1 MYLCGFSSC
10 SRVATCKEKEKKG
23 EIEARKILMHREPM
37 FPLNIQRTLLL
48 FMCNVLVTSI
58 SDVFR

>member
-10 SRVATCKEKEKKG
+10 SRVATCKEKEKTG

-58 SDVFR
+58 SDVFQ